1 MLTAHPGSRYQSPT
15 EVKAD
20 LIRFQNGEPVQAQA
34 DPEATTRTAVPLS
47 EEELDPD
54 RTVRTA
60 RPAAP
65 KVIPMTAEAQRSR
78 MIMGCL
84 VAVGIATLT
93 GVIFLWSQFRFSD
106 RASKLKTD
114 LQAEKIANLDDAWTE
129 YQTLNNRAHMPFLLW
144 GTKSALK
151 NRLLSSAEAVIAEY
165 RDNDAPAVYE
175 ATWTKARDQLSKAME
190 LDPDDKSV
198 RGALRITEGHLD
210 RIIAERSRGA
220 VRQKWLNAA
229 LMKFEEAAQLL
240 KRSPD
245 PYLGLARIYVYDTND
260 LDKAEEAL
268 RKAEDYGH
276 PMGKREISQLA
287 DGYRRRGDRIWRES
301 RSFTDLPN
309 QERDY
314 LGKAKQD
321 YKHAEEL
328 YSKVGLFG
336 DALRNQVAAIQ
347 GEQRIDQRLS
357 QMSGISVTIQ

>member
-1 MLTAHPGSRYQSPT
+1 
-15 EVKAD
+15 
-20 LIRFQNGEPVQAQA
+20 
-34 DPEATTRTAVPLS
+34 
-47 EEELDPD
+47 
-54 RTVRTA
+54 
-60 RPAAP
+60 
-65 KVIPMTAEAQRSR
+65 
-78 MIMGCL
+78 
-84 VAVGIATLT
+84 
-93 GVIFLWSQFRFSD
+93 
-106 RASKLKTD
+106 
-114 LQAEKIANLDDAWTE
+114 LQAERITDLDDAWNQ
-129 YQTLNNRAHMPFLLW
+129 YQTLANRAHLPFLLW
-144 GTKSALK
+144 GAKSAMK

-190 LDPDDKSV
+190 LDSNDKSV

-210 RIIAERSRGA
+210 RIIGERSRGA

-229 LMKFEEAAQLL
+229 VLKFAEAAELL

-245 PYLGLARIYVYDTND
+245 PYLGLARIYAYDTNE

-301 RSFTDLPN
+301 RSFTNLPD

-347 GEQRIDQRLS
+347 GEQRVDQRLS
-357 QMSGISVTIQ
+357 ELQYGIVAQ